1 MVLAQF
7 RVRFEVLHVRYRCG
21 FYVKIFCARVRYRKN
36 SHRFIQIWI
45 SFFFCAYGS
54 TFCISSFKLRD
65 FSRTLHQSMHVYD
78 IEGFRMDLFKSGFK
92 FGFFPPTWFC
102 ISFLFKGVGFF
113 HVKYRGCM
121 GLFKS
126 GSKFGFFFSTY
137 DFASVRSRCGIFA
150 LTVQSIHMMR
160 SV

>member
-1 MVLAQF
+1 MAQF

-102 ISFLFKGVGFF
+102 ICFMFKGVGFF
-113 HVKYRGCM
+113 HVKFIIVFAWVYSNLDPC
-121 GLFKS
+121 LD
-126 GSKFGFFFSTY
+126 FFFPRMILHQFVQGVGFLHLQY
-137 DFASVRSRCGIFA
+137 SRY
-150 LTVQSIHMMR
+150 T
-160 SV
+160 

>member
-1 MVLAQF
+1 MYVLKF
-7 RVRFEVLHVRYRCG
+7 YMYGTDVGFTSKSFVRAYGIE
-21 FYVKIFCARVRYRKN
+21 KIRIGLFKSGSV
-36 SHRFIQIWI
+36 
-45 SFFFCAYGS
+45 FFFCAYGS

-65 FSRTLHQSMHVYD
+65 FLRTLHQSMHVYD

-126 GSKFGFFFSTY
+126 GSKFGFFFH
-137 DFASVRSRCGIFA
+137 V
-150 LTVQSIHMMR
+150 
-160 SV
+160 